1 MFIVCTN
8 NITHLPSITNQFI
21 FYYRR
26 WPKGSQSITFVDIG
40 GLRSER
46 RKWIQCFDNVKAI
59 LFITALSDYD
69 QIISGDSN
77 SPVTAANR

>member
-1 MFIVCTN
+1 MIC
-8 NITHLPSITNQFI
+8 HYKI
-21 FYYRR
+21 FYCRR

-77 SPVTAANR
+77 LESAVAAVNR

>member
-1 MFIVCTN
+1 MPI
-8 NITHLPSITNQFI
+8 I
-21 FYYRR
+21 YYRR
-26 WPKGSQSITFVDIG
+26 WPKGSQNITFVDIG

-77 SPVTAANR
+77 LESAVAAVNR